1 MDLEKVVF
9 VQQYRTPSSE
19 VWLAETAR
27 KDGDPLAQVDIH
39 YGPTTAVIS
48 VTFLVTPKTEKE
60 VYRLLDLIDDELVS
74 MNDLEKGNIT
84 FRVIYGGTN
93 KTAVVKRELPG
104 DDSDFLGGFGNGA

>member
-1 MDLEKVVF
+1 MNLETVVF
-9 VQQYRTPSSE
+9 VQQYRTSSSE

-27 KDGDPLAQVDIH
+27 KEGDVIAQVDIH

-48 VTFLVTPKTEKE
+48 VTFLITPKTEKD

-84 FRVIYGGTN
+84 FRIIYGGTN
-93 KTAVVKRELPG
+93 KTAVVKRELSG
-104 DDSDFLGGFGNGA
+104 DSSDFLGGFGNGT